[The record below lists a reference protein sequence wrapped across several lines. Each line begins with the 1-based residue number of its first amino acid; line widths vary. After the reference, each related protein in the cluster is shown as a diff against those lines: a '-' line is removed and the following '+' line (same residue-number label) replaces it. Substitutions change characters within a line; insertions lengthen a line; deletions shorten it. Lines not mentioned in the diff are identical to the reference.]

1 MSQTQRA
8 PHTGDAQVAGRKKR
22 QGSETRS
29 MCRTLQVRYDPSKLA
44 ELQAVAGRSLPTLLR
59 LYGDFLTE
67 LLPVAQQRG
76 LDPVELIRDAAVS
89 LLEAPEL
96 LSA

>member
-1 MSQTQRA
+1 MNQTQRA
-8 PHTGDAQVAGRKKR
+8 PRTRDAEASGRKKR

-29 MCRTLQVRYDPSKLA
+29 MCRTLQIRYDPGKL
-44 ELQAVAGRSLPTLLR
+44 EDLQAVAGRSLPTLLR

-76 LDPVELIRDAAVS
+76 LDPVELIRDAAIS